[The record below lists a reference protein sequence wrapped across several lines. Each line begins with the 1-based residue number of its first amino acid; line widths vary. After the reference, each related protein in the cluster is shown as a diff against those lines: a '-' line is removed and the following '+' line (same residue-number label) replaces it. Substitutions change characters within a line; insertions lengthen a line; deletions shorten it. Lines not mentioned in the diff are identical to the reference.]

1 MPRRADPTTIM
12 PAPAVASVTSRAVK
26 PHRALA
32 SCFGSVAACP
42 QLFIADA
49 VQRQC
54 AAFRSRG
61 DAFTVTYRVEV
72 IVSLQVDGGALCAA
86 LKASVLADERDLAAD
101 GSDYPIVTSHFD
113 RLVVAANNP
122 SATAAE
128 SLTPLWPPS
137 VAGALALR
145 LRDGSVEAIL
155 PAPLLRHPSL
165 TVRGAA
171 CVQVNT
177 AYRESNVVTVLFEL
191 CLTGDRQG
199 QSRHVLPIALHAAAN
214 TNAEASLRSKTTEQC
229 LWCCLARPQAPRQP
243 TVICANI
250 SGSAAFSSVSSP
262 RQQSLPTPT
271 TTPSWRQEKA
281 TVPLP
286 GASNARRRVGLAR
299 WPSTSQP
306 RPGTPATPRPSDG
319 CFLAYP
325 HTHRSHRTR
334 DTQFKF
340 TPDCVLDV
348 FEITRAKV
356 GKESGAL

>member
-1 MPRRADPTTIM
+1 MPRRSDSTTIM

-32 SCFGSVAACP
+32 SCFGGVAACP
-42 QLFIADA
+42 QLFTADA

-61 DAFTVTYRVEV
+61 DAFTVTYQVEV
-72 IVSLQVDGGALCAA
+72 IVSLQVDGCALCAV
-86 LKASVLADERDLAAD
+86 LKSSVLADERDLAAD

-113 RLVVAANNP
+113 RLVVAANNL
-122 SATAAE
+122 SGAAAE
-128 SLTPLWPPS
+128 PPTPVWPPS
-137 VAGALALR
+137 TAGPLTLR

-229 LWCCLARPQAPRQP
+229 LMVLSCAAASATAAHSHLRQHQR
-243 TVICANI
+243 IRRILKCE
-250 SGSAAFSSVSSP
+250 
-262 RQQSLPTPT
+262 QPT
-271 TTPSWRQEKA
+271 TTVAADPDNNPLMAPGESNGAASGREQRKA
-281 TVPLP
+281 
-286 GASNARRRVGLAR
+286 ARRARSLALHVA
-299 WPSTSQP
+299 
-306 RPGTPATPRPSDG
+306 ATAWHAG
-319 CFLAYP
+319 HAEA
-325 HTHRSHRTR
+325 
-334 DTQFKF
+334 Q
-340 TPDCVLDV
+340 
-348 FEITRAKV
+348 
-356 GKESGAL
+356 